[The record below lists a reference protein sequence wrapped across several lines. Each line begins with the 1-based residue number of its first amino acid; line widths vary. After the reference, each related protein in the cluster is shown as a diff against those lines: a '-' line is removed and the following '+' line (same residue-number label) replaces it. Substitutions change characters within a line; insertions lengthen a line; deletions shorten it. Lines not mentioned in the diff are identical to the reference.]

1 MTNASPPV
9 SLNHRKTAT
18 VDASLTVPHL
28 ASSIGN
34 LTDMPPV
41 FATAYLE
48 TFIDAQARQGKG

>member
-1 MTNASPPV
+1 V
-9 SLNHRKTAT
+9 T

-28 ASSIGN
+28 ASGIGN